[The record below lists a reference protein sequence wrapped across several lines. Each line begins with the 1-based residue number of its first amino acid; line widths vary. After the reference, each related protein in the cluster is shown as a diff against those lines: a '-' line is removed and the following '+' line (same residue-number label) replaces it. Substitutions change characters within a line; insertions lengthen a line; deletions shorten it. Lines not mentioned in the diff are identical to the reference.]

1 MQRITQR
8 IRRRA
13 LEILALGLASLLAG
27 CGGGGGDAGVSPPLS
42 CSISSQKAWL
52 RDYIDEWYFW
62 YADSPRPNPAQSGS
76 VAAYFDAIL
85 SPGRPPV
92 FPADRWSRSEST
104 ESFNRFFGDGATLG
118 YGVSVA
124 GLEVTG
130 QPQRPLFV
138 RWVEAL
144 SPAAAAG
151 VQRGDQILAINDR
164 TAAEI
169 ITRDDYALLSP
180 LAAGDRITLR
190 LRRAGQERS
199 VVLTAAVFALTPVS
213 GAAVVTS
220 PQGRKLGYVVVKDM
234 ISQALAPLDRTFA
247 EFQSAGVQDLVL
259 DLRYNGGGLVS
270 TGATLA
276 SYVAGQRGAGRTY
289 ARLLYN
295 DRRSAINNESFAFSA
310 PTAGLGLR
318 RVIVLM
324 GPRTC
329 SASEQLING
338 LLGAG
343 IEVLAVG
350 DTSCGK
356 PVGFLPAEAC
366 GQTYSVVNFESVNAR
381 NEGRYFDG
389 LDPTCAVAEDF
400 TAPMGAAADPLWST
414 AVQLA
419 DQGGCPASARAH
431 DAVGNDGTAR
441 ALGMSWRRASG
452 ARVEAGERQDMIPR

>member
-1 MQRITQR
+1 
-8 IRRRA
+8 
-13 LEILALGLASLLAG
+13 
-27 CGGGGGDAGVSPPLS
+27 
-42 CSISSQKAWL
+42 
-52 RDYIDEWYFW
+52 
-62 YADSPRPNPAQSGS
+62 
-76 VAAYFDAIL
+76 
-85 SPGRPPV
+85 
-92 FPADRWSRSEST
+92 
-104 ESFNRFFGDGATLG
+104 
-118 YGVSVA
+118 
-124 GLEVTG
+124 VTG
-130 QPQRPLFV
+130 QAQRPLYV

-151 VQRGDQILAINDR
+151 VQRGDEVLAINNR
-164 TAAEI
+164 SAAAI
-169 ITRDDYALLSP
+169 IASDDYSLLSP
-180 LAAGDRITLR
+180 LAAGDSVTLR

-220 PQGRKLGYVVVKDM
+220 PLGRKLGYVVVKDM
-234 ISQALAPLDRTFA
+234 ISQALTPLDMAFA
-247 EFQSAGVQDLVL
+247 NFQSAGVHDLVL

-270 TGATLA
+270 TGAALA

-289 ARLLYN
+289 TRLLYN
-295 DRRSAINNESFAFSA
+295 DKRAAINNQSYAFST

-356 PVGFLPAEAC
+356 PVGFLPANAC
-366 GQTYSVVNFESVNAR
+366 GQTYSVVNFESVNAL

-389 LDPTCAVAEDF
+389 LDPTCPVSEDF
-400 TAPMGAAADPLWST
+400 TAPMGAAADPLWSA
-414 AVQLA
+414 AVHLA
-419 DQGGCPASARAH
+419 DQGSCPVSARATGP
-431 DAVGNDGTAR
+431 AGTAR
-441 ALGMSWRRASG
+441 ALGMAWRRAAG
-452 ARVEAGERQDMIPR
+452 ARAEAGERQAMIPR

>member
-1 MQRITQR
+1 MPAIAQRASRQAR
-8 IRRRA
+8 D
-13 LEILALGLASLLAG
+13 LLALCLAVMLVG
-27 CGGGGGDAGVSPPLS
+27 CGGGGGDAGVTPPQS
-42 CSISSQKAWL
+42 CSIVSQKAWL
-52 RDYIDEWYFW
+52 RDYLDEWYFW
-62 YADSPRPNPAQSGS
+62 YADSPRPDAAQFGS
-76 VAAYFDAIL
+76 VAAYFDAML

-118 YGVSVA
+118 YGLSVA

-130 QPQRPLFV
+130 QPQRALYV

-151 VQRGDQILAINDR
+151 VQRGDELLAINGR
-164 TAAEI
+164 GAAEMI
-169 ITRDDYALLSP
+169 ASDDYSLLSP
-180 LAAGDRITLR
+180 VNVGDSVTLR

-199 VVLTAAVFALTPVS
+199 VVLAAAVFALTPVS
-213 GAAVVTS
+213 GAAVVSS
-220 PQGRKLGYVVVKDM
+220 PQGRKLGYLVVKDM
-234 ISQALAPLDRTFA
+234 ISQAQTPLEMAFA
-247 EFQSAGVQDLVL
+247 AFQSAGVHDLVL

-270 TGATLA
+270 TGAALA
-276 SYVAGQRGAGRTY
+276 SLVAGQRGAGRIY

-295 DRRSAINNESFAFSA
+295 DKRAGTNNQSFAFSTPA
-310 PTAGLGLR
+310 AGLGLR
-318 RVIVLM
+318 RVIVMM

-343 IEVLAVG
+343 VEVLGVG

-356 PVGFLPAEAC
+356 PVGFLPADAC
-366 GQTYSVVNFESVNAR
+366 GQTYSVVNFESVNAL

-389 LDPTCAVAEDF
+389 LDPTCPVAEDF
-400 TAPMGAAADPLWST
+400 RVPMGSAGDPLWSA

-419 DQGGCPASARAH
+419 DQGSCPATARASVT
-431 DAVGNDGTAR
+431 AGTAR
-441 ALGMSWRRASG
+441 ALGMAWRRAVG
-452 ARVEAGERQDMIPR
+452 ARVEAGERQAMLPR